1 MRVSE
6 ITSFLEHAYGVLNDT
21 YFEGSLPL
29 WLSRFRAALRLMATI
44 LPGMRGVRMK
54 RDIGKSIWGLKTSPG
69 Q

>member
-6 ITSFLEHAYGVLNDT
+6 ITEFLEHAYGVLNEV
-21 YFEGSLPL
+21 YFRAAFPL

-54 RDIGKSIWGLKTSPG
+54 RDIGKSIWGLKV
-69 Q
+69 